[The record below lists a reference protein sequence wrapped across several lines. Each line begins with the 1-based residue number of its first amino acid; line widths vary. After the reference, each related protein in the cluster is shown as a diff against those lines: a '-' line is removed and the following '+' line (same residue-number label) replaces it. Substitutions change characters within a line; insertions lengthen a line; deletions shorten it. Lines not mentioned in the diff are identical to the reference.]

1 MNTEHSKHEH
11 DPLFKLL
18 HSPARFFVAAALIIL
33 LFFVVEAVSA
43 EETKAGLIRTLLLEN
58 AVELPSKNI
67 NAKVIRV
74 TFPPHYKTPWHTHE
88 GPGPRY
94 VVKGKLKVTEDGKVN
109 IYSVGEVFWE
119 SGKLMAVENVG
130 KETAE
135 LIIFELVSSH

>member
-1 MNTEHSKHEH
+1 MNQQYPDLKESFIH
-11 DPLFKLL
+11 KLMR
-18 HSPARFFVAAALIIL
+18 SPVRFFIAVVLIVL

-43 EETKAGLIRTLLLEN
+43 DDGKRGLIRTTIMEN
-58 AVELPSKNI
+58 PVELPNKNI

-94 VVKGKLKVTEDGKVN
+94 VVRGKFEVTDNGIVKT
-109 IYSVGEVFWE
+109 YSNGEVFWE
-119 SGKLMAVENVG
+119 TGKLMAIENVS

-135 LIIFELVSSH
+135 LIIFELVAKH